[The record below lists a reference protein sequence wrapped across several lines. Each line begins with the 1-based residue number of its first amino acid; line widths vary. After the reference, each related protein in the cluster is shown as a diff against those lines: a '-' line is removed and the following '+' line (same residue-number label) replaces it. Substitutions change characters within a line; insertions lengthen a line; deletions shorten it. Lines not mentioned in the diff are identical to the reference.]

1 MSGLAALNS
10 YVDSSSEG
18 DSEDEKT
25 SSTSGAA
32 FELSKSKS
40 SEAPLHLTTAK
51 LSGTSSVLSN
61 AVVAAPNITLNAS
74 LDSRRHLDP
83 QASEVKYNPK

>member
-10 YVDSSSEG
+10 YADSSSEG
-18 DSEDEKT
+18 ESEDEKT
-25 SSTSGAA
+25 NTSGAA
-32 FELSKSKS
+32 FELRKSKS
-40 SEAPLHLTTAK
+40 SEAPLHLSTAK

-74 LDSRRHLDP
+74 LDTRRHLDP

>member
-18 DSEDEKT
+18 DSEDEQT
-25 SSTSGAA
+25 STSGAA

-51 LSGTSSVLSN
+51 LSGTSSVLAN

>member
-25 SSTSGAA
+25 SSSGAA

-83 QASEVKYNPK
+83 QATEVKYNPK

>member
-10 YVDSSSEG
+10 YADSSSEG
-18 DSEDEKT
+18 ESDEEKT
-25 SSTSGAA
+25 NTSGAA

-40 SEAPLHLTTAK
+40 SEAPLHLSTAK

>member
-25 SSTSGAA
+25 SSSVAA

>member
-10 YVDSSSEG
+10 YVDSGSEG
-18 DSEDEKT
+18 ESEEEKT
-25 SSTSGAA
+25 NTSGAA

-40 SEAPLHLTTAK
+40 GEAPLHLSTAK

-83 QASEVKYNPK
+83 QATEVKYNPK

>member
-18 DSEDEKT
+18 ESEEEKT
-25 SSTSGAA
+25 DTSGAA

-40 SEAPLHLTTAK
+40 GEAPLHLSTAK

-83 QASEVKYNPK
+83 QATEVKYNPK

>member
-18 DSEDEKT
+18 DSEDEQT
-25 SSTSGAA
+25 STSGAA

>member
-18 DSEDEKT
+18 ESEEENT
-25 SSTSGAA
+25 NTSGAA

-40 SEAPLHLTTAK
+40 GEAPLHLSTAK

-83 QASEVKYNPK
+83 QATEVKYNPK

>member
-18 DSEDEKT
+18 ESEEEKT
-25 SSTSGAA
+25 NTSGAA

-40 SEAPLHLTTAK
+40 GEAPLHLSTAK

-83 QASEVKYNPK
+83 QATEVKYNPK